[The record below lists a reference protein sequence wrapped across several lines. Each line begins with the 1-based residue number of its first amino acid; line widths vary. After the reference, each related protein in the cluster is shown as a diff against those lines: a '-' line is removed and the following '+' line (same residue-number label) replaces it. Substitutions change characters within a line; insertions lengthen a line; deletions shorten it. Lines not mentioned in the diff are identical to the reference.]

1 MMIGLI
7 DSVSLGIAGCFFPT
21 KLGMEDE
28 GRIDVMH
35 THRKCIWQPFNLAY
49 SSTKI
54 AHQAESPETLESKRD
69 WPSRDDHMNWSD

>member
-35 THRKCIWQPFNLAY
+35 THTGNVSGRL
-49 SSTKI
+49 ST
-54 AHQAESPETLESKRD
+54 
-69 WPSRDDHMNWSD
+69 